1 MSEITIKQLG
11 ELIVQAK
18 SGRVNRENLQAY
30 LRNPNGSMQ
39 AGIYPVAVDYTKTID
54 EMVSAGHYDWKND
67 DINSKN
73 FSVSGEGVV
82 NVNLE
87 LIHLNKMISSE
98 DVLAYLEKNGMR
110 PATIAELLAFG
121 ATHPEV
127 QREFSIICLGSSWV
141 DSDGDRLVPCLYG
154 GGSGRGLSLRW
165 FVGGWNVHC
174 RFLAVRK

>member
-1 MSEITIKQLG
+1 MSEITTEQLG
-11 ELIVQAK
+11 ELIAQAK

-39 AGIYPVAVDYTKTID
+39 AGIYPVAIDYAKTID

-87 LIHLNKMISSE
+87 LVHLNKTVSSE
-98 DVLAYLEKNGMR
+98 DVLIYLEKNEMR
-110 PATIAELLAFG
+110 PATVAELLAFG

-141 DSDGDRLVPCLYG
+141 DSDGHRLVPYLLRDGSKRYLNLHWFDYDCLEY
-154 GGSGRGLSLRW
+154 
-165 FVGGWNVHC
+165 C